1 MLEQGIRKTISEIMR
16 LVNPQALD
24 HTVNIKNNSRKKKP
38 FYEPV

>member
-24 HTVNIKNNSRKKKP
+24 HTVNLKNNIEKRKP
-38 FYEPV
+38 YL